1 MKNGDSR
8 ILFIFDLLILFVF
21 FFAVFN
27 YYNDGTMIPLKGIIL
42 LGLIV
47 IYWFLISVN
56 SDILRI
62 NRLINPFNILKNVL
76 IGYSV
81 LSTITITTV
90 AIFGEFRPNDKMI
103 LYPLLYG
110 FIFSTGLRLLY
121 YFAINYLIKCGFK
134 QKSILL
140 IGNGRLA
147 RLVLSRILTTPE
159 LGLRIEGVLSDSYT
173 ELQNTGLYLGKLE
186 KFPEI
191 LSKRKVEEVIIV
203 SPLNEID
210 DIKRIIGRCE
220 EEGLRFYIVPD
231 LYNIISK
238 WTVLNSLGDIPV
250 IAVRNEPLNL
260 FSNRIIKR
268 TFDVI
273 MSCLGLI
280 LFSPVFLAIAIAIK
294 ITSTG
299 PILFRQE
306 RVGNNNDKFTLYKFR
321 SMFVQHFQDSD
332 TIWTA
337 PNDKRVTPIGKL
349 LRQTNLDELPQLW
362 NVLVGEMSIVG
373 PRPEREHFVDK
384 FSIEIPNYRIRHL
397 VKSGITGLA
406 QANGLRGNTSIKKRI
421 ENDLYYLE
429 NWSLWL
435 DLKIIFMTFFNR
447 QAWKNAI

>member
-1 MKNGDSR
+1 M
-8 ILFIFDLLILFVF
+8 
-21 FFAVFN
+21 
-27 YYNDGTMIPLKGIIL
+27 
-42 LGLIV
+42 
-47 IYWFLISVN
+47 
-56 SDILRI
+56 
-62 NRLINPFNILKNVL
+62 
-76 IGYSV
+76 
-81 LSTITITTV
+81 
-90 AIFGEFRPNDKMI
+90 
-103 LYPLLYG
+103 
-110 FIFSTGLRLLY
+110 
-121 YFAINYLIKCGFK
+121 
-134 QKSILL
+134 
-140 IGNGRLA
+140 
-147 RLVLSRILTTPE
+147 
-159 LGLRIEGVLSDSYT
+159 
-173 ELQNTGLYLGKLE
+173 
-186 KFPEI
+186 
-191 LSKRKVEEVIIV
+191 
-203 SPLNEID
+203 
-210 DIKRIIGRCE
+210 
-220 EEGLRFYIVPD
+220 PD
-231 LYNIISK
+231 FYNIISK

-260 FSNRIIKR
+260 FSNRILKR
-268 TFDVI
+268 TFDI
-273 MSCLGLI
+273 IISCLGLI
-280 LFSPVFLAIAIAIK
+280 LFSPVFLAIAIAVK

-306 RVGNNNDKFTLYKFR
+306 RVGNNNVKFTLYKFR

-332 TIWTA
+332 TIWTV
-337 PNDKRVTPIGKL
+337 PNDKRVTPIGKI